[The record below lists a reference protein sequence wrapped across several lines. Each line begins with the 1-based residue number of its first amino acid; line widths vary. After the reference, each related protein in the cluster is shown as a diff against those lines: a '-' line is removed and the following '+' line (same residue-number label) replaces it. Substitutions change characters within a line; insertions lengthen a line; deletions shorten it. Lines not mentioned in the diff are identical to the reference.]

1 MSKTGHLSVEDQDLN
16 NHVRTFITFNKGGKW
31 ELLKAPEKDSNG
43 KETKCHLE
51 DGCSLH
57 L

>member
-1 MSKTGHLSVEDQDLN
+1 MTKTGLGEDETNLN
-16 NHVRTFITFNKGGKW
+16 NNIRTFITFNKGGKW
-31 ELLKAPEKDSNG
+31 EPIKPPSVDSEN
-43 KETKCHLE
+43 KKIKCDME